1 VIEAEGPARFR
12 EELPPVFLL
21 ADGHSVLHITAR
33 MDVAYVA
40 QTESCVF
47 LLDGDG
53 FCRAAIPAAEADD
66 AARKAA
72 LRCMDAQ
79 YVASLDV
86 DVDGVLV
93 SDPKPGR
100 QMLFAKVSPKGKVA
114 LIRTAMLL
122 EMRSLDGPMPVIQPA
137 PVLDAIDLSEDPDD
151 ADDDKKLT
159 SENPVATDSA
169 DKEPAKE
176 DDDCMELTA
185 PFSRE
190 LVRPA
195 ASRRELAPLADDG
208 PDDLTRDD
216 FTKIVD
222 MRDRDSDL
230 TIERIEGVKDAEA
243 EAKAL
248 IEEIDAHVEPERDPG
263 DIVVKQSVVQQI
275 VAKSLAPSD
284 RDSAPVTVAAPR
296 TVRGFPPP
304 PPIPI
309 SSRRGI
315 LPRPKRA

>member
-1 VIEAEGPARFR
+1 ME
-12 EELPPVFLL
+12 
-21 ADGHSVLHITAR
+21 
-33 MDVAYVA
+33 VAYVA

-100 QMLFAKVSPKGKVA
+100 QMLFAKVSPQGKVA

-151 ADDDKKLT
+151 AEDEKLT
-159 SENPVATDSA
+159 SENPAVAESTNQEAS
-169 DKEPAKE
+169 KE
-176 DDDCMELTA
+176 DDECLELTA

-190 LVRPA
+190 LVRQGGTRPEI
-195 ASRRELAPLADDG
+195 RPLAPLAGDDDG
-208 PDDLTRDD
+208 HDDLTRDD

-222 MRDRDSDL
+222 MRDGLRS
-230 TIERIEGVKDAEA
+230 
-243 EAKAL
+243 
-248 IEEIDAHVEPERDPG
+248 
-263 DIVVKQSVVQQI
+263 
-275 VAKSLAPSD
+275 
-284 RDSAPVTVAAPR
+284 SAGPY
-296 TVRGFPPP
+296 
-304 PPIPI
+304 
-309 SSRRGI
+309 
-315 LPRPKRA
+315 